1 MVKYYSP
8 QVEPLKNGKFKYSI
22 RYTDPSFVGVRK
34 KSVTIAKDTTHARNL
49 ANTKVK
55 QMIQEKLNIQ
65 SIKPITMD
73 KLIDKLKNN
82 LDKQGLAIKTRNS
95 YFSTLDIISKDF
107 KDKLVASVNTTE
119 LNVYLNDLLYDRQLS
134 NGTIKIYLL
143 QLKKIFEYAIQF
155 GYIKKD
161 PTLKIKINYKNERAK
176 KQSRVENWYLTDDEL
191 NTVLTYCLHKKREDY
206 YYLFKWLYLTGMRVG
221 EATALLINN
230 VFQDPKT
237 KLWYATIS
245 GTLVHVKGKG
255 EVRQEFTKTASSYR
269 TIALPDEAVEIYKE
283 CSKDRNKNDYL
294 FRNKFYGSQLSNL
307 NNPFSVSTISHFL
320 RVFVNKKKWKKQITS
335 HIFRHTHV
343 SKLAEEG
350 YPLSLI
356 TDRVGHSSSEITR
369 KIYLHITKKE
379 HLEFDKSMQNFK

>member
-1 MVKYYSP
+1 
-8 QVEPLKNGKFKYSI
+8 
-22 RYTDPSFVGVRK
+22 
-34 KSVTIAKDTTHARNL
+34 
-49 ANTKVK
+49 
-55 QMIQEKLNIQ
+55 
-65 SIKPITMD
+65 
-73 KLIDKLKNN
+73 
-82 LDKQGLAIKTRNS
+82 
-95 YFSTLDIISKDF
+95 
-107 KDKLVASVNTTE
+107 
-119 LNVYLNDLLYDRQLS
+119 
-134 NGTIKIYLL
+134 
-143 QLKKIFEYAIQF
+143 
-155 GYIKKD
+155 
-161 PTLKIKINYKNERAK
+161 
-176 KQSRVENWYLTDDEL
+176 
-191 NTVLTYCLHKKREDY
+191 
-206 YYLFKWLYLTGMRVG
+206 MRVG

-230 VFQDPKT
+230 VFQDPET

-255 EVRQEFTKTASSYR
+255 EVRQEFTKTASSHR

-320 RVFVNKKKWKKQITS
+320 RVFVDKNKWKKQITS

>member
-22 RYTDPSFVGVRK
+22 RYTDPSFVGVHK
-34 KSVTIAKDTTHARNL
+34 KSITIAKDTTRARNL
-49 ANTKVK
+49 ANAKVK

-283 CSKDRNKNDYL
+283 CSKERNKSDYL

-320 RVFVNKKKWKKQITS
+320 RVFVDKNKWKKQITS

-379 HLEFDKSMQNFK
+379 HLEFDKSMQDFK

>member
-55 QMIQEKLNIQ
+55 QMIREKLNIQ

-119 LNVYLNDLLYDRQLS
+119 LNVYLNDLLYERKLS

-143 QLKKIFEYAIQF
+143 QLRKIFEYAIQF

-206 YYLFKWLYLTGMRVG
+206 YHLFKWLYLTGMRVG

-320 RVFVNKKKWKKQITS
+320 RVFVDKNKWKKQITS

>member
-269 TIALPDEAVEIYKE
+269 TIVLPDEAVEIYKE
-283 CSKDRNKNDYL
+283 CSKERNKSDYL

-320 RVFVNKKKWKKQITS
+320 RVFVDKNKWKKQITS

-379 HLEFDKSMQNFK
+379 HLEFDKSMQDFK

>member
-22 RYTDPSFVGVRK
+22 RYTDPSFVGVHK
-34 KSVTIAKDTTHARNL
+34 KSITIAKDTTRARNL
-49 ANTKVK
+49 ANAKVK

-107 KDKLVASVNTTE
+107 KDKLVSSVNTTE
-119 LNVYLNDLLYDRQLS
+119 LNVYLNDLLYERKLS

-155 GYIKKD
+155 GYIKND

-176 KQSRVENWYLTDDEL
+176 RQSRVENWYLTDDEL

-230 VFQDPKT
+230 VFQDPET

-283 CSKDRNKNDYL
+283 CSKERSKSDYL

-320 RVFVNKKKWKKQITS
+320 RVFVDKNKWKKQITS

-379 HLEFDKSMQNFK
+379 HLEFDKSMQDFK

>member
-119 LNVYLNDLLYDRQLS
+119 LNVYLNDLLYERQLS

-294 FRNKFYGSQLSNL
+294 FRNKYYGSQLSNL

-379 HLEFDKSMQNFK
+379 HLEFDKSMQDFK

>member
-34 KSVTIAKDTTHARNL
+34 KSVTIAKDTTRARNL

-82 LDKQGLAIKTRNS
+82 LAKQGLAIKTRNS

-119 LNVYLNDLLYDRQLS
+119 LNVYLNDLLYERKLS
-134 NGTIKIYLL
+134 NGTTKIYLL

-155 GYIKKD
+155 GYIKND

-206 YYLFKWLYLTGMRVG
+206 YHLFKWLYLTGMRVG

-255 EVRQEFTKTASSYR
+255 EVRQEFTKTASSCR

-283 CSKDRNKNDYL
+283 CSKERNKSDYL

-320 RVFVNKKKWKKQITS
+320 RVFVDKNKWKKQITS